1 MFSEAKNKK
10 KVGGKDFL
18 YSNIRTDERGQGEN
32 EGERDRKIERE
43 RAQQEELVLPHNQRI
58 GNVNILIFKFNLNS
72 REKF

>member
-43 RAQQEELVLPHNQRI
+43 SAARGTSIATQPKNWKCKYF
-58 GNVNILIFKFNLNS
+58 NI
-72 REKF
+72 